1 MFAEFGVLNFW
12 TYVVGAFFIV
22 LVPGP
27 NTLFVLKTGIGHG
40 IKKGYLAATGVF
52 IGDAVLMFLAW
63 AGVAALIQT
72 TPRTIQYCPLSW
84 RALSAVARWQ
94 NVLVGHHAQKQRSG
108 GWY

>member
-40 IKKGYLAATGVF
+40 VKKGISPPLA
-52 IGDAVLMFLAW
+52 
-63 AGVAALIQT
+63 
-72 TPRTIQYCPLSW
+72 C
-84 RALSAVARWQ
+84 LSAMQ
-94 NVLVGHHAQKQRSG
+94 C
-108 GWY
+108 

>member
-40 IKKGYLAATGVF
+40 VKKGYLAATGV
-52 IGDAVLMFLAW
+52 
-63 AGVAALIQT
+63 
-72 TPRTIQYCPLSW
+72 LS
-84 RALSAVARWQ
+84 VMP
-94 NVLVGHHAQKQRSG
+94 
-108 GWY
+108 Y